1 MECNDAQLYGTADQR
16 GGTTPFNLLP
26 IPTGGQ
32 RPGREDHPA
41 ATPYRLAWWW
51 CRYLLPAGGVLLDP
65 FAGSGTMLTA
75 ALDCGAAK
83 VIGIDKEKKYLAIA
97 RRNIEG
103 R

>member
-1 MECNDAQLYGTADQR
+1 VKSTRVVDWGPFIQAVSPGEQPEHVADLAGLFALVRLTAI
-16 GGTTPFNLLP
+16 TY
-26 IPTGGQ
+26 
-32 RPGREDHPA
+32 RP
-41 ATPYRLAWWW
+41 AWWW

-65 FAGSGTMLTA
+65 FVGSGTMLTA